1 VTAPARP
8 ARAVVVVYA
17 GDRTWRTN
25 LDAALREAGVHTR
38 LASRPA
44 ELAKGLADGAPRLV
58 VAGPTDSGAAA
69 VMAAR
74 ARCAVQHSAATDA
87 PAAIV
92 RLVLAHLASEA
103 SRREP
108 SAEPTQDT
116 GATSS
121 E

>member
-1 VTAPARP
+1 MTAPVRT
-8 ARAVVVVYA
+8 ARAVVVVYS
-17 GDRTWRTN
+17 GDRAWRTT

-58 VAGPTDSGAAA
+58 VAGPTVGDAAA
-69 VMAAR
+69 VTAVR
-74 ARCAVQHSAATDA
+74 ARCAVQHSAAEDA

-92 RLVLAHLASEA
+92 RQVLAHLAADA
-103 SRREP
+103 SRREQ
-108 SAEPTQDT
+108 SVEPTQAP